1 MSVDPLVFR
10 AAMARLATGVT
21 VLTTRRGDRHEVM
34 TANAVTAVSLEPTLV
49 LASIGAESRWLRAVR
64 SCRRFAVN
72 VLAAHHEDLARW
84 CADHA
89 RHEQPE
95 MIARHDVS
103 VSPESGL
110 LLFNDALVAAE
121 CRVHAEHLAGD
132 HVLVLGEVIAID
144 DRDVR
149 AEPLVFFDRGYG
161 RLVS

>member
-10 AAMARLATGVT
+10 SAMARLATGVT
-21 VLTTRRGDRHEVM
+21 ILTTRRGDRHEVM
-34 TANAVTAVSLEPTLV
+34 TANAVTSVSLHPTLV
-49 LASIGAESRWLRAVR
+49 LASISSESTWLQAVR
-64 SCRRFAVN
+64 CCGRFAVN

-95 MIARHDVS
+95 AITRHDVS

-110 LLFNDALVAAE
+110 LLFNDALVTAE
-121 CRVHAEHLAGD
+121 CRAHAEHLAGD

-144 DRDVR
+144 VRDAC

-161 RLVS
+161 RVVS

>member
-10 AAMARLATGVT
+10 SAMARLATGVT

-34 TANAVTAVSLEPTLV
+34 TANAVTSASLEPTLV
-49 LASIGAESRWLRAVR
+49 LASIGSESGWLRAVR
-64 SCRRFAVN
+64 SCRLFGVN

-95 MIARHDVS
+95 AIARHDVS
-103 VSPESGL
+103 VSPETGL

-132 HVLVLGEVIAID
+132 HVLLLGEVVAID
-144 DRDVR
+144 VRDAR
-149 AEPLVFFDRGYG
+149 AEPLVFVDHGYG
-161 RLVS
+161 RVVS